1 MNIDSI
7 HFKGYSCF
15 KKDWAGFDTIKPIN
29 VIIGRNNSGKSHLL
43 DLVEAL
49 CDAELSHH
57 EWQNQ
62 CHGVLDEESL
72 KKVFPERRR
81 DTSQSSNADL
91 VLSDVQPLVGEK
103 VIWEVAPSQFESSPH
118 RYELQVSSLR
128 FPAFSSEQSSNIP
141 LAVEEVLKS
150 ATHQFSYSP
159 EQSGN
164 ISSGVHNMLQD
175 ATHQFR
181 KASFCRLLADRD
193 IKTEPE
199 DIEMGLGRD
208 GQGATNIIR
217 RLILTSNER
226 FSREV
231 IQEQLRT
238 ALNLIFGSDGQFS
251 NIQVQVHDD
260 RTDKLKGHWEVCLHE
275 KKKGWVPLSKSGSG
289 LKTVILVLL
298 NLLVVPQ
305 IPDKNNPQLYK
316 EKSQFT
322 FAFEELE
329 NNLHPALLR
338 RLFQYLENYAVNEK
352 ATIFLTTH
360 SSIALDFF
368 GVSDNAQIIRVLHDG
383 ESAHT
388 ETVHTHSNLIKII
401 SELGARPSDL
411 LQANGLIW
419 VEGPSDRIYLNRWIE
434 LYTEGRLREGR
445 DYQCVFYGGALLARV
460 EFKSPEDEVAE
471 LVNLFQINH
480 NLVVMCDGDRE
491 AENSDLKPRVKRI
504 REEVEKIDDAHIWIT
519 DAKEIENYLPSSV
532 LEKVPDSVFR
542 KAPALSS
549 LPDPEKYESWSSYTE
564 KNMEGKSIDKV
575 ALAISSTQHMTKE
588 VMEERFEWKEQM
600 ELIVERIDK

>member
-43 DLVEAL
+43 DLVESL
-49 CDAELSHH
+49 CGDKPFDRR
-57 EWQNQ
+57 WQYR
-62 CHGVLDEESL
+62 CSGVLDHESL
-72 KKVFPERRR
+72 QGAFLADAGGGDLDGDHWNDHGRYFVDEVVSWEIIANKVSGVKFLDDSALTRPH
-81 DTSQSSNADL
+81 SQNSWKGSSYIEQLSNARISTL
-91 VLSDVQPLVGEK
+91 IQ
-103 VIWEVAPSQFESSPH
+103 A
-118 RYELQVSSLR
+118 LR
-128 FPAFSSEQSSNIP
+128 FTRHKLNG
-141 LAVEEVLKS
+141 
-150 ATHQFSYSP
+150 T
-159 EQSGN
+159 
-164 ISSGVHNMLQD
+164 
-175 ATHQFR
+175 TFR
-181 KASFCRLLADRD
+181 RLLADRD
-193 IKTEPE
+193 IETELPSTE
-199 DIEMGLGRD
+199 LKLVPD

-217 RLILTSNER
+217 RFITSEKLP
-226 FSREV
+226 REV
-231 IQEQLRT
+231 IQEELLT
-238 ALNLIFGSDGQFS
+238 ALDSIFGSDGQFS
-251 NIQVQVHDD
+251 EIQVQVHDEAQTETIKD
-260 RTDKLKGHWEVCLHE
+260 HWEVYLGE
-275 KKKGWVPLSKSGSG
+275 DTKGLIPLSKSGSG
-289 LKTVILVLL
+289 LKTVFLVLL
-298 NLLVVPQ
+298 NLLAVPK
-305 IPDKNNPQLYK
+305 IEGKDKP
-316 EKSQFT
+316 QFT
-322 FAFEELE
+322 LAFEELE

-338 RLFQYLENYAVNEK
+338 RLFKYLEDYAVNEES
-352 ATIFLTTH
+352 TIFLTTH
-360 SSIALDFF
+360 SSTALDFF

-588 VMEERFEWKEQM
+588 VMEVRFEWKEQM
-600 ELIVERIDK
+600 ELIVERIDSWNGNF